1 MTLAAVRAA
10 EGKAGGKDAPPGGG
24 EGSKGKKSCL
34 SVVFTVRLSV
44 TDLCDKIKAN
54 FTVVTRIPS
63 AVAQRIPYLLVVFN
77 PAFF

>member
-1 MTLAAVRAA
+1 MLHLGRGIEREKVLPVRSLHS
-10 EGKAGGKDAPPGGG
+10 E
-24 EGSKGKKSCL
+24 
-34 SVVFTVRLSV
+34 TVSV

>member
-1 MTLAAVRAA
+1 MKLRGRL
-10 EGKAGGKDAPPGGG
+10 EGRMLHLGRGIEREKVLPVCSLHS
-24 EGSKGKKSCL
+24 E
-34 SVVFTVRLSV
+34 TVSV